1 MTMTDDEKGITL
13 LSAYVGDI
21 LNDPRHASLDSDSL
35 PEHLHE
41 LGEKLALLGLYL
53 KEAQELSETLADG
66 KITTF
71 CSTHCEN
78 IFIAPLKTLQSN
90 LLHLAWTA
98 RCIAEGDDD
107 QHISFM
113 SDLSSAFNTMIERH
127 REQKASLEK
136 IASMDAL
143 TGVGNRMAF
152 NRDINTLW
160 GQSKPFSMAFIDLDN
175 LKFCNDSRGHAEG
188 DSYIQKVCS
197 ALKTKF
203 AHNCRMYRI
212 GGDEFALISE
222 AITEQELSS
231 DLQECRNLFL
241 EEYGNCFEVQRS
253 FSFGCVHAASSERGS
268 LDSFIAKADKLMYA
282 DKGRADRRMT
292 RISQDSSN

>member
-1 MTMTDDEKGITL
+1 MTDDEKGITL

-21 LNDPRHASLDSDSL
+21 LNDPRHASLNSDSL
-35 PEHLHE
+35 PEPLHN

-53 KEAQELSETLADG
+53 KEAQELSETLAAG

-71 CSTHCEN
+71 CSTHREN
-78 IFIAPLKTLQSN
+78 TFIAPLKTLQSN

-98 RCIAEGDDD
+98 RCISEGDDN

-127 REQKASLEK
+127 KEQKAALEQ

-152 NRDINTLW
+152 NRDIHALW
-160 GQSKPFSMAFIDLDN
+160 QQNKDFSMAFIDLDN

-188 DSYIQKVCS
+188 DRYILTTCA
-197 ALKTKF
+197 ALKAKF
-203 AHNCRMYRI
+203 SHNCRLYRI
-212 GGDEFALISE
+212 GGDEFALLSE
-222 AITEQELSS
+222 TLQENALSS
-231 DLQECRNLFL
+231 GLQACRNTFL
-241 EEYGNCFEVQRS
+241 KEYGSHFEVQRS
-253 FSFGCVHAASSERGS
+253 FSFGCVHATAGERGS

-282 DKGRADRRMT
+282 DKGRADRLVARN
-292 RISQDSSN
+292 SQA